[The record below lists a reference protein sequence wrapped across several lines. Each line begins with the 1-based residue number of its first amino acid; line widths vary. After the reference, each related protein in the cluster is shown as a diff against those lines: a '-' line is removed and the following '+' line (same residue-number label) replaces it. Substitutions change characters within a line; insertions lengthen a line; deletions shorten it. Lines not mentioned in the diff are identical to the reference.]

1 MLLPDQTGVLIVG
14 AGPTGLTLACA
25 LAARGVPFAIV
36 DQAPEGGNTSRAA
49 VIHARTLEVLDQI
62 GVSRRLVD
70 RGVVVPRFA
79 IKDRDRTL
87 LAVPF
92 DTLPT
97 VYPYTL
103 MLPQDITEQV
113 LAERLAELG
122 HQVHRQHTVTA
133 AVDRG
138 EEVDVRVTGPDHQDR
153 TIQAGYVIGCD
164 GMHSAVREQ
173 SGIGFTGD
181 RYPESFA
188 LADVEMDWALS
199 REEVHL
205 FFSPRGLVVV
215 APLPQN
221 RYRLVATM
229 DSAPEQPGVDD
240 VQGLLDARGPTR
252 PAAKVRTVIWG
263 SRFRVHH
270 RLADNYRRGR
280 LILAGDAAHVHSPAG
295 GQGMN
300 TGIQDAMTLAPLLAD
315 ALGRED
321 PAVLDAYEAAR
332 RPVAVQVIK
341 TTDWLTRAANARSP
355 LLRTARNLA
364 FTIAGHI
371 PPVTRRLAMN
381 LSELSTVPRPPGP
394 GRRNR

>member
-1 MLLPDQTGVLIVG
+1 
-14 AGPTGLTLACA
+14 
-25 LAARGVPFAIV
+25 
-36 DQAPEGGNTSRAA
+36 
-49 VIHARTLEVLDQI
+49 
-62 GVSRRLVD
+62 
-70 RGVVVPRFA
+70 
-79 IKDRDRTL
+79 
-87 LAVPF
+87 
-92 DTLPT
+92 
-97 VYPYTL
+97 
-103 MLPQDITEQV
+103 
-113 LAERLAELG
+113 
-122 HQVHRQHTVTA
+122 
-133 AVDRG
+133 
-138 EEVDVRVTGPDHQDR
+138 
-153 TIQAGYVIGCD
+153 
-164 GMHSAVREQ
+164 MHSAVREH

-188 LADVEMDWALS
+188 LADVEMDWPLS
-199 REEVHL
+199 RDEVHL

-229 DSAPEQPGVDD
+229 DSAPEHPGVDD
-240 VQGLLDARGPTR
+240 VQGLLDARGPKR

-270 RLADNYRRGR
+270 RLADTYRRGR

-315 ALGRED
+315 ALERED

-341 TTDWLTRAANARSP
+341 MTDRLTRAANARGP
-355 LLRTARNLA
+355 LLRTARTVA

-381 LSELSTVPRPPGP
+381 LSELDTAPRAAGP